1 MKAQSVIT
9 DKKIDTEVIARYFL
23 TKKSLSPKK
32 IQKLVYYAYA
42 WFITLKNDNS
52 EDIQNRLFEENP
64 QAWAHGPVF
73 QSLYQLY
80 KDHGWH
86 EIKKITTK
94 IKFEDSELSEFL
106 DEIWAKF
113 GKFSADELEYMTH
126 QESPWLEARA
136 GIAPGEPSNRELSD
150 RTIYNF
156 YSAL

>member
-1 MKAQSVIT
+1 MSAQNVIT
-9 DKKIDTEVIARYFL
+9 DEEINAKVIAQYFL
-23 TKKSLSPKK
+23 TKGNLSPKK
-32 IQKLVYYAYA
+32 IQKLVYYTYA
-42 WFITLKNDNS
+42 WFITLKNES
-52 EDIQNRLFEENP
+52 PEDIQNRLFEEKP

-73 QSLYQLY
+73 QSHYQLY

-86 EIKKITTK
+86 EIEKNTTEVRLK
-94 IKFEDSELSEFL
+94 NPELSKFL
-106 DEIWAKF
+106 DDIWAKF